1 MQNENPSNI
10 ANQRAVEIQF
20 REGEI
25 ALLTAFLSNLQTT
38 YNTAGDILNGI
49 KLISPE
55 TYINLPRHFGFMSNE
70 RLEAAFSEDGKVCEF
85 KSSVAVHLKA
95 RIAFHR
101 NLID

>member
-1 MQNENPSNI
+1 MSNEGEISI
-10 ANQRAVEIQF
+10 EQQRKIELKF

-25 ALLTAFLSNLQTT
+25 ALLTNFLSNLQT
-38 YNTAGDILNGI
+38 YKTAGDILNEI